1 MILFPLLLS
10 FTLFACLPTPA
21 STDEVQTEE
30 ATQDA
35 PPAETEPATEQTLD
49 IVPTGGTGDGGNGDP
64 PPTPTTIGTVTADF
78 GDITDLAEI
87 IRLPEGTLEAK
98 MLTNKPININL
109 GNMSVYSFNF
119 SVSGYTF
126 TPTPY
131 SGGNYQVL
139 PGKNPGQTLVAFTNG
154 ASGQTVPVNVT
165 YTATDSTGA
174 SYDFTMPLSFKVT
187 GTIPTQPK
195 GGGGGQGGSGNG
207 GSGGSETQPPGGG
220 GDLCPDGK
228 PRDPVYGCEGG

>member
-1 MILFPLLLS
+1 MKGIRFLLL
-10 FTLFACLPTPA
+10 FTLTHATLSACLPTAAP
-21 STDEVQTEE
+21 TTEVPPEE
-30 ATQDA
+30 TAQEM
-35 PPAETEPATEQTLD
+35 ETEPAVYETEDTETEA
-49 IVPTGGTGDGGNGDP
+49 PN
-64 PPTPTTIGTVTADF
+64 PPTPRTIGTVTADL
-78 GDITDLAEI
+78 GEITNLAEI

-154 ASGQTVPVNVT
+154 ASGQTVNVNVT
-165 YTATDSTGA
+165 YKAVDSTGA

-187 GTIPTQPK
+187 GTIPTQPPK
-195 GGGGGQGGSGNG
+195 GGGQGGSNDGGSDGGSSGG
-207 GSGGSETQPPGGG
+207 GSGGGGG
-220 GDLCPDGK
+220 TGGC
-228 PRDPVYGCEGG
+228 DPNSLEGCGGVH